1 MTKKKIFAT
10 ILLPLVVAGSGLTL
24 FAETAKAFS
33 INSYSNGLGTTYS
46 TPSGSFSVTPYI
58 NGTGMRYHIQ

>member
-1 MTKKKIFAT
+1 
-10 ILLPLVVAGSGLTL
+10 VAGSGLTL

-58 NGTGMRYHIQ
+58 NGTGMRYYIQ

>member
-24 FAETAKAFS
+24 FAETAKA
-33 INSYSNGLGTTYS
+33 GS
-46 TPSGSFSVTPYI
+46 TNLQITPYY
-58 NGTGMRYHIQ
+58 NGGGMRYYIQY